1 MHLMIGPQFEAKGGL
16 FCVPGQQAQLL
27 KKKLETHLICDRYD
41 GFKNEMAATLMQK
54 CHFNK
59 INDIAFPH
67 NYSDLF
73 ATAST
78 NDIRLWNLKEMK
90 ELLRI
95 QVVIY
100 LSIYLS
106 IILSIVKMTTCT
118 TYDLHVPKP
127 Q

>member
-1 MHLMIGPQFEAKGGL
+1 
-16 FCVPGQQAQLL
+16 
-27 KKKLETHLICDRYD
+27 
-41 GFKNEMAATLMQK
+41 MAATLMQK

-106 IILSIVKMTTCT
+106 IMLSIVKMTTCT
-118 TYDLHVPKP
+118 TYGLHVPKP